1 VWFSSHLFAKVNGD
15 HVKVVDHSN
24 GERDRR
30 TQKRKLQ
37 NTRCQ
42 FSNPSFAALA
52 CAVAYL
58 FGIVTKSNSLLL
70 AILLLYFYFVYSQ
83 FNYCCYFA
91 GTKA

>member
-1 VWFSSHLFAKVNGD
+1 MGD
-15 HVKVVDHSN
+15 HVKIVDHSN

-37 NTRCQ
+37 NSRCQ

-70 AILLLYFYFVYSQ
+70 AIFIIIFLLCLF
-83 FNYCCYFA
+83 
-91 GTKA
+91 TI